1 MAGDAED
8 SAKNTEEGKINFK
21 DYVDFQVLGVSQ
33 GEPCESWISKNT
45 GEFEEQRIFE
55 IKGIYP

>member
-21 DYVDFQVLGVSQ
+21 DYVDFQVLGGSL
-33 GEPCESWISKNT
+33 GDPCESWISKNT
-45 GEFEEQRIFE
+45 GD
-55 IKGIYP
+55 

>member
-21 DYVDFQVLGVSQ
+21 DYVDFQVLGVNQ
-33 GEPCESWISKNT
+33 GDPCKSWISK
-45 GEFEEQRIFE
+45 EYRRV
-55 IKGIYP
+55 